1 MGRRIR
7 QDHDPQGD
15 CQQAFA
21 SSQFPELSRIQ
32 RLEVA
37 PFREPNEH
45 AREHI
50 ECAKLVPLSRFQ
62 AEDFAGLRDKT
73 AVFHCHS
80 GGRTTANAQLLT
92 SKGFRDA
99 YQLAG
104 GIVAWKAAGLPT
116 RSQQQPAGEGRRK
129 LFGLF

>member
-1 MGRRIR
+1 MQIKSI
-7 QDHDPQGD
+7 DPIT
-15 CQQAFA
+15 
-21 SSQFPELSRIQ
+21 LKK
-32 RLEVA
+32 RLDEGSVVLIDV
-37 PFREPNEH
+37 REPNEH

-50 ECAKLVPLSRFQ
+50 EGAKLVPLSRFQ
-62 AEDFAGLRDKT
+62 AEDFADLRDKT

-99 YQLAG
+99 YQLGG

-116 RSQQQPAGEGRRK
+116 RSQQ
-129 LFGLF
+129 

>member
-1 MGRRIR
+1 MQIKSM
-7 QDHDPQGD
+7 DPMT
-15 CQQAFA
+15 
-21 SSQFPELSRIQ
+21 LKKW
-32 RLEVA
+32 LEEGSAVLIDV
-37 PFREPNEH
+37 REPHEH

-50 ECAKLVPLSRFQ
+50 EGAKLVPLSRFH

-80 GGRTTANAQLLT
+80 GGRTTANAQLLS

-99 YQLAG
+99 YQLGG

-116 RSQQQPAGEGRRK
+116 RSQQPAGERQRK

>member
-1 MGRRIR
+1 MQIKSME
-7 QDHDPQGD
+7 PVT
-15 CQQAFA
+15 
-21 SSQFPELSRIQ
+21 LKK
-32 RLEVA
+32 RLGEGSVLLIDV
-37 PFREPNEH
+37 REPNEH

-92 SKGFRDA
+92 SKGFREA
-99 YQLAG
+99 YQLGG

-116 RSQQQPAGEGRRK
+116 RLQQPV
-129 LFGLF
+129 

>member
-1 MGRRIR
+1 MPIKSM
-7 QDHDPQGD
+7 DPVT
-15 CQQAFA
+15 
-21 SSQFPELSRIQ
+21 LKK
-32 RLEVA
+32 RLDEGSVILIDV
-37 PFREPNEH
+37 REPHEH

-50 ECAKLVPLSRFQ
+50 EGAKLVPLSRFQ

-80 GGRTTANAQLLT
+80 GGRTSANAQLLT
-92 SKGFRDA
+92 SKGFHDA
-99 YQLAG
+99 YHLGG

-129 LFGLF
+129 LLGLF

>member
-1 MGRRIR
+1 MQIKSM
-7 QDHDPQGD
+7 DPMTLQK
-15 CQQAFA
+15 
-21 SSQFPELSRIQ
+21 
-32 RLEVA
+32 RLEEGSVILIDV
-37 PFREPNEH
+37 REPNEH

-50 ECAKLVPLSRFQ
+50 EGAKLVPLSRFQ

-99 YQLAG
+99 YQLGG

-116 RSQQQPAGEGRRK
+116 RSQ
-129 LFGLF
+129 

>member
-1 MGRRIR
+1 MQIKSM
-7 QDHDPQGD
+7 DPMTLKKQ
-15 CQQAFA
+15 
-21 SSQFPELSRIQ
+21 
-32 RLEVA
+32 LEEGGVILIDV
-37 PFREPNEH
+37 REPNEH
-45 AREHI
+45 VREHI
-50 ECAKLVPLSRFQ
+50 AGARLVPLSRFQ

-80 GGRTTANAQLLT
+80 GGRTIANAKLLT

-99 YQLAG
+99 YHLGG

-116 RSQQQPAGEGRRK
+116 RSRQEPAGEGRRK

>member
-1 MGRRIR
+1 MQIKSM
-7 QDHDPQGD
+7 DPMT
-15 CQQAFA
+15 
-21 SSQFPELSRIQ
+21 LKK
-32 RLEVA
+32 RLDDGSVILIDV
-37 PFREPNEH
+37 REPNEH

-50 ECAKLVPLSRFQ
+50 EGAKLVPLSRFQ
-62 AEDFAGLRDKT
+62 AEDLSGLRDKT

-99 YQLAG
+99 YQLGG
-104 GIVAWKAAGLPT
+104 GIVAWKAVGLPT
-116 RSQQQPAGEGRRK
+116 RSQQQPAGERRRK